1 MWEMVARRQSRSE
14 RSNNVVNY
22 SRCLGHLSVIPS
34 PHPSVSMSPPLPQT
48 GAWLVIG
55 LAVGLMLMLGGTA
68 PKAPIL
74 LLTLGLATGA
84 TALAGAVVLP
94 WLRRLKMG
102 QIIRREGPQAHLK
115 KAGTPTMGGIFF
127 LPVAPVLTV
136 FVLLWQKQAL
146 SPELWAVMALTLA
159 CGGIGALDDWLILQ
173 AQSNQGLAPRAKLAL
188 QILAAVGFT
197 LWLWW
202 QGHLPTTVALPG
214 GITWN
219 LGLAFWVLVGF
230 VPVAQSNAVNL
241 TDGLDGLAAGTCAV
255 ALAGLGAV
263 CAVTHPDLSVLA
275 VAMAG
280 ACLGFLVHNHHPAR
294 VFMGDTGSLALG
306 GALAGIGIV
315 TQQLWLLLVL
325 SLLFVWE
332 TVTVMAQ
339 VFYFK
344 ATKGPDG
351 VGKRLFKMTPYHH
364 HLELSGWSET
374 QIVACF
380 WGIEALL
387 WLGSRLA

>member
-1 MWEMVARRQSRSE
+1 MT
-14 RSNNVVNY
+14 
-22 SRCLGHLSVIPS
+22 
-34 PHPSVSMSPPLPQT
+34 PPVPKA
-48 GAWLVIG
+48 GAWLVVG
-55 LAVGLMLMLGGTA
+55 LAVGLLMVLGGIA
-68 PKAPIL
+68 PNAPVL
-74 LLTLGLATGA
+74 LLTLGLATGG
-84 TALAGAVVLP
+84 TAGLGAVVLP

-127 LPVAPVLTV
+127 LPVVPLVTVLI
-136 FVLLWQKQAL
+136 LLLQKQTL
-146 SPELWAVMALTLA
+146 SGNAWAVIALTLA
-159 CGGIGALDDWLILQ
+159 CGAIGGLDDWLILQ

-202 QGHLPTTVALPG
+202 QGNLPPTIAFPWGMTL
-214 GITWN
+214 N
-219 LGLAFWVLVGF
+219 LGLGFWVLVGF

-255 ALAGLGAV
+255 ALAGLGVA
-263 CAVTHPDLSVLA
+263 CALTHPEVSVLA

-315 TQQLWLLLVL
+315 TQQLWLLWVL

-332 TVTVMAQ
+332 TLSVMAQ

-387 WLGSRLA
+387 WGGWWWGRYWG

>member
-1 MWEMVARRQSRSE
+1 MS
-14 RSNNVVNY
+14 
-22 SRCLGHLSVIPS
+22 S
-34 PHPSVSMSPPLPQT
+34 PVSKA
-48 GAWLVIG
+48 GAWLSIG
-55 LAVGLMLMLGGTA
+55 LAAGLVLALGWLAPNAPLM
-68 PKAPIL
+68 
-74 LLTLGLATGA
+74 LLTLGVATGGA
-84 TALAGAVVLP
+84 AGAGALILP

-127 LPVAPVLTV
+127 LPVVPLVTLSVLSMQPQT
-136 FVLLWQKQAL
+136 L
-146 SPELWAVMALTLA
+146 SGNLWAVLALTLA
-159 CGGIGALDDWLILQ
+159 CGGIGAWDDGLILQ
-173 AQSNQGLAPRAKLAL
+173 AQSNQGLAPKAKLGL
-188 QILAAVGFT
+188 QILVAVGFT

-202 QGHLPTTVALPG
+202 QGRTPTTIALPG
-214 GITWN
+214 QITLN
-219 LGLAFWVLVGF
+219 LGLGFWVLAGF

-255 ALAGLGAV
+255 AFVGLGVA
-263 CAVTHPDLSVLA
+263 CALTQPEMSVLA

-315 TQQLWLLLVL
+315 TQQLWLLLLL
-325 SLLFVWE
+325 SLPFVWE

-344 ATKGPDG
+344 ATKGADG

-387 WLGSRLA
+387 WGSWLWGSRFA

>member
-1 MWEMVARRQSRSE
+1 MTTLLAKRD
-14 RSNNVVNY
+14 
-22 SRCLGHLSVIPS
+22 
-34 PHPSVSMSPPLPQT
+34 
-48 GAWLVIG
+48 AWLVVG
-55 LAVGLMLMLGGTA
+55 LAAGLLGVLSWVA
-68 PKAPIL
+68 PNAPVL
-74 LLTLGLATGA
+74 CLTLGLATGGV
-84 TALAGAVVLP
+84 ALAGMVTLP

-102 QIIRREGPQAHLK
+102 QVIRREGPQAHLK

-127 LPVAPVLTV
+127 LPVALAVTLLMLAWQGQTLSAHGWA
-136 FVLLWQKQAL
+136 VLL
-146 SPELWAVMALTLA
+146 LTLA
-159 CGGIGALDDWLILQ
+159 CGGIGAVDDALILLT
-173 AQSNQGLAPRAKLAL
+173 QSNQGLAPRLKLTL

-197 LWLWW
+197 VWLWQ
-202 QGHLPTTVALPG
+202 QGNLPTTIALPWNL
-214 GITWN
+214 TLN
-219 LGLAFWVLVGF
+219 LGLLFWVLVGF

-255 ALAGLGAV
+255 ALTGLGVA
-263 CAVTHPDLSVLA
+263 CATTHPDVSVFAIAL
-275 VAMAG
+275 AG

-315 TQQLWLLLVL
+315 TQHLWLLLVL

-339 VFYFK
+339 VWYFK

-364 HLELSGWSET
+364 HLELSGWTET
-374 QIVACF
+374 QIVALF

-387 WLGSRLA
+387 WGGWLLGSRLA

>member
-1 MWEMVARRQSRSE
+1 TVM
-14 RSNNVVNY
+14 
-22 SRCLGHLSVIPS
+22 
-34 PHPSVSMSPPLPQT
+34 
-48 GAWLVIG
+48 
-55 LAVGLMLMLGGTA
+55 
-68 PKAPIL
+68 IL
-74 LLTLGLATGA
+74 LL
-84 TALAGAVVLP
+84 
-94 WLRRLKMG
+94 
-102 QIIRREGPQAHLK
+102 
-115 KAGTPTMGGIFF
+115 
-127 LPVAPVLTV
+127 
-136 FVLLWQKQAL
+136 QKQAL
-146 SPELWAVMALTLA
+146 SANLWAVIALTLA
-159 CGGIGALDDWLILQ
+159 YGAIGGLDDWLILQ
-173 AQSNQGLAPRAKLAL
+173 AQSNQGLAPKGKLAL
-188 QILAAVGFT
+188 QILVAVGFT

-202 QGHLPTTVALPG
+202 QGHIPTTIALPG
-214 GITWN
+214 GITLN
-219 LGLAFWVLVGF
+219 LGLGFWVLVGF

-255 ALAGLGAV
+255 ALAGLGVA
-263 CAVTHPDLSVLA
+263 CAGSHPDISVLA

-315 TQQLWLLLVL
+315 TQQLWLLLLL

-344 ATKGPDG
+344 ATKGADG

-380 WGIEALL
+380 WAIEALL
-387 WLGSRLA
+387 WGSWLVGLRVPQAF

>member
-1 MWEMVARRQSRSE
+1 
-14 RSNNVVNY
+14 
-22 SRCLGHLSVIPS
+22 
-34 PHPSVSMSPPLPQT
+34 MSAP
-48 GAWLVIG
+48 AWLVVG
-55 LAVGLMLMLGGTA
+55 LAAGLVLALGWFA
-68 PKAPIL
+68 PNAPVL
-74 LLTLGLATGA
+74 LLTLGLATGGA
-84 TALAGAVVLP
+84 AGAGAIVLP

-127 LPVAPVLTV
+127 LPVALVVT
-136 FVLLWQKQAL
+136 LLMLFIQPQL
-146 SPELWAVMALTLA
+146 PSVHLWAVMALTLA
-159 CGGIGALDDWLILQ
+159 CGAIGALDDWLILQ
-173 AQSNQGLAPRAKLAL
+173 AQSNQGLAPKAKLAL

-202 QGHLPTTVALPG
+202 QGTTPTTIALPWE
-214 GITWN
+214 ITLN
-219 LGLAFWVLVGF
+219 LGLGFWVLAGF

-255 ALAGLGAV
+255 ALTGLGVAG
-263 CAVTHPDLSVLA
+263 AGTQPDVSVFA

-315 TQQLWLLLVL
+315 TQQLWLLLIL

-332 TVTVMAQ
+332 TLTVMAQ

-380 WGIEALL
+380 WGIEAIL
-387 WLGSRLA
+387 WAGWLWGRYWG

>member
-1 MWEMVARRQSRSE
+1 
-14 RSNNVVNY
+14 
-22 SRCLGHLSVIPS
+22 
-34 PHPSVSMSPPLPQT
+34 MSAAAAKT
-48 GAWLVIG
+48 GAWLSIG
-55 LAVGLMLMLGGTA
+55 LAAGLVLALAWLTPNPPLMV
-68 PKAPIL
+68 
-74 LLTLGLATGA
+74 LTLGLATGGA
-84 TALAGAVVLP
+84 AGLGAVVLP

-127 LPVAPVLTV
+127 LPVAPLVTVL
-136 FVLLWQKQAL
+136 VLLLQNQPL
-146 SPELWAVMALTLA
+146 SPTLWAVMALTLA
-159 CGGIGALDDWLILQ
+159 CGAIGAWDDWLILQ
-173 AQSNQGLAPRAKLAL
+173 AQSNQGLAPRAKLAG
-188 QILAAVGFT
+188 QILVAVGFT

-202 QGHLPTTVALPG
+202 QGNLPTTIALPG
-214 GITWN
+214 GVTLD
-219 LGLAFWVLVGF
+219 LGLGFWVLAGF

-255 ALAGLGAV
+255 ALAGLGVA
-263 CAVTHPDLSVLA
+263 CAVTHPDVSVGA

-315 TQQLWLLLVL
+315 SQQLWLLLIL

-332 TVTVMAQ
+332 TLTVLAQ

-387 WLGSRLA
+387 WGGWLGARYWG